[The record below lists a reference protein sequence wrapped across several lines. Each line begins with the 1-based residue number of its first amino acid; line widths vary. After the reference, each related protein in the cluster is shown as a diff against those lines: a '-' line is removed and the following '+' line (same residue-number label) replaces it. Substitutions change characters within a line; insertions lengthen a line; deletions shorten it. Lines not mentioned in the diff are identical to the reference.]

1 LTDKSKYNKE
11 ERQMMRDYMSV
22 ARPLL
27 SIGILFVSI
36 FTYLVINN
44 TIDFGKYNKTSAKDL
59 SDFPSKVKYVLQ
71 HLTLGITWI
80 LLSMYF
86 VIFKRAISPA
96 MDPMSGYEKVTEA
109 AKNNLT
115 NSCEQFLM
123 TAVSQLILITHLDAI
138 TILQVIPA
146 LNLLFIF
153 GRITFWLGYPKYR
166 AFGFMVTNLPIVFT
180 IFYNLYSFV
189 KLYIK

>member
-1 LTDKSKYNKE
+1 MTDKSKYSKE
-11 ERQMMRDYMSV
+11 ERQMMRNYMSG
-22 ARPLL
+22 ARPLMP
-27 SIGILFVSI
+27 IGILFVSI
-36 FTYLVINN
+36 FTYLVMNN
-44 TIDFGKYNKTSAKDL
+44 IIDFGKYNKTSAKDL

-86 VIFKRAISPA
+86 VIFKRVSSPA

-138 TILQVIPA
+138 TIVEVIPA
-146 LNLLFIF
+146 LNLLFII

-166 AFGFMVTNLPIVFT
+166 AFGFMVTNLPIGFIIV
-180 IFYNLYSFV
+180 YNLYRFV
-189 KLYIK
+189 KLYSI

>member
-1 LTDKSKYNKE
+1 
-11 ERQMMRDYMSV
+11 MMRDNMSV

-180 IFYNLYSFV
+180 IIYNLYSFV
-189 KLYIK
+189 KLYFK